1 MLEKI
6 KNKYNEI
13 MNCSFSTQQ
22 KNVQLSELM
31 TFMENVYKIPM
42 LNDDEFNKKY
52 EDVMNLYTTIS
63 NSRIM

>member
-42 LNDDEFNKKY
+42 FNDDEFNKKN

>member
-6 KNKYNEI
+6 ENKYNEI

-42 LNDDEFNKKY
+42 LNDDEFNKKN
-52 EDVMNLYTTIS
+52 EDVINLYTTIS